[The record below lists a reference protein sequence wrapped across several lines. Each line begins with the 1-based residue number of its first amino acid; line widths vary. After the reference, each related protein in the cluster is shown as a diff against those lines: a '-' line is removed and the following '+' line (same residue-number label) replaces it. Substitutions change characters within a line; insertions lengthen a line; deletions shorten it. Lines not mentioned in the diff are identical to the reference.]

1 MLIKEAH
8 AIAGSIGY
16 PSKMPG
22 TSYGISA
29 KACITGA
36 KLNLVEGST
45 CHKCYALNGNY
56 IYPSVEKAHAQR
68 IAGIVHDLW
77 VDAMVVLLK
86 AAHKPRKVG
95 LQLPPYHRW
104 HDSGDVQSEEHLG
117 KICEVARQ
125 TPELAHWLPTR
136 EAGILANFIK
146 NGGQVPANLTI
157 RVSATM
163 VDGNATKAW
172 PVTSTVHKR
181 KAAQGHDCPAIHRL
195 SGPDKGKCADCRACW
210 SREVTNVSYLQH

>member
-29 KACITGA
+29 KACITGS

-77 VDAMVVLLK
+77 VDAMVVL
-86 AAHKPRKVG
+86 
-95 LQLPPYHRW
+95 
-104 HDSGDVQSEEHLG
+104 QS
-117 KICEVARQ
+117 
-125 TPELAHWLPTR
+125 
-136 EAGILANFIK
+136 
-146 NGGQVPANLTI
+146 
-157 RVSATM
+157 
-163 VDGNATKAW
+163 
-172 PVTSTVHKR
+172 
-181 KAAQGHDCPAIHRL
+181 
-195 SGPDKGKCADCRACW
+195 RA
-210 SREVTNVSYLQH
+210 